1 MSILGAVLGESN
13 VSVGEFLLWCLWV
26 FLFVVW
32 FWLLMNVMGDLFR
45 DHEMSGG
52 VKAVWIIALI
62 VSPFIGVFVYLL
74 VRGNGMAAR
83 SARAMQEAQTR
94 FDSYVRSVAGSEGP
108 ADQIQKAKAL
118 LDSGTISAAEFEKLK
133 AKALGV

>member
-1 MSILGAVLGESN
+1 MIQSTFGHWDVLIWMIEI
-13 VSVGEFLLWCLWV
+13 

>member
-1 MSILGAVLGESN
+1 MMQSTFGHGDVLIWMVEI
-13 VSVGEFLLWCLWV
+13 

-45 DHEMSGG
+45 DHDMSGG

-62 VSPFIGVFVYLL
+62 VSPFIGVFVYLV
-74 VRGNGMAAR
+74 VRGSGMAAR
-83 SARAMQEAQTR
+83 SARALQEAQSR
-94 FDSYVRSVAGSEGP
+94 FDSYVRSVAGGEGP

-118 LDSGTISAAEFEKLK
+118 LDAGTIDQTEFEALK
-133 AKALGV
+133 AKALRA

>member
-1 MSILGAVLGESN
+1 MMQSTFGHGDVLIWMVEI
-13 VSVGEFLLWCLWV
+13 

-45 DHEMSGG
+45 DHDMSGG

-62 VSPFIGVFVYLL
+62 VSPFIGVFVYLV
-74 VRGNGMAAR
+74 VRGSGMAAR
-83 SARAMQEAQTR
+83 SARALQEAQSR
-94 FDSYVRSVAGSEGP
+94 FDSYVRSVASEGP

-118 LDSGTISAAEFEKLK
+118 LDAGTIDQTEFEALK
-133 AKALGV
+133 AKALRA